1 MPLRQRLKLA
11 VFALTPALVLAAAL
25 TVAWR
30 WWRGPEGKALNA
42 LAWESSYT
50 ERGHSVPE
58 GGPRGGYWGA
68 RIGPKV
74 RHEKLGWREPQT
86 SNPGNLDIDERGLQH
101 YRTTA
106 SPKRQAM
113 IIGGSVAFGAYA
125 SSIATTY
132 FNVLGAEL
140 ERLGTPADLTIVA
153 AGAWKAG
160 QEARALVLYEPT
172 IRPDLVVFV
181 NGLNDLTVGSR
192 ANTVFGEK
200 TPTRDGAPWTERY
213 HEHDYDARV
222 ANDLEVI
229 RSVGSYARLVGLPPP
244 LIVLQP
250 SLVERA
256 HRTAMEERLLALSLL
271 PHASAAVLQQS
282 YRAMRNGLAEMERSG
297 LLYFL
302 DCSRVFDT
310 ERATTFADLWHF
322 SDFGHRILGVAMAE
336 RMAPILR
343 AGPPA
348 GTQRPR
354 RSATDSGSPSNIR

>member
-11 VFALTPALVLAAAL
+11 VFALTPALVLAAVL

-30 WWRGPEGKALNA
+30 WWRAPEGKALNA

-50 ERGHSVPE
+50 ERGQSVPE

-74 RHEKLGWREPQT
+74 RDEKLGWREPKT
-86 SNPGNLDIDERGLQH
+86 SDPGRLAIEERGLQY

-106 SPKRQAM
+106 SPKRQVM

-140 ERLGTPADLTIVA
+140 ERLGTPADLAIVA

-160 QEARALVLYEPT
+160 QEARALVMYEPT

-192 ANTVFGEK
+192 ASTVFGEK
-200 TPTRDGAPWTERY
+200 TPTRDGSPWTEGY
-213 HEHDYDARV
+213 HEHDYDERV
-222 ANDLEVI
+222 ANYLAVI
-229 RSVGSYARLVGLPPP
+229 RSVGAYARSVGVSPP

-256 HRTAMEERLLALSLL
+256 HRTAIEERLLAISLL

-302 DCSRVFDT
+302 DCSSVFDT

-322 SDFGHRILGVAMAE
+322 SDFGHRLLGMAMAE
-336 RMAPILR
+336 RMSVAVQHPVE
-343 AGPPA
+343 
-348 GTQRPR
+348 R
-354 RSATDSGSPSNIR
+354 RTHVPNARLTGREIGVRSQ